1 YKPGVDI
8 VGADIIALFGVG
20 NRVNYQGVIDTYIDP
35 ANATNVAH
43 NYMAELTT
51 FLCSTGALNCS
62 TGVPA
67 AADVFAK
74 FLNEPTA
81 LQHVFID
88 QVFT

>member
-1 YKPGVDI
+1 YNPALLGPFTAAVKNRNPKLYKPGVDI

-51 FLCSTGALNCS
+51 FLCSTGALNC
-62 TGVPA
+62 
-67 AADVFAK
+67 
-74 FLNEPTA
+74 
-81 LQHVFID
+81 
-88 QVFT
+88 